1 MMTGDIPSA
10 SAVKLEDEGEGDCG
24 GGGSGDPHDR
34 RNSNNS
40 NISSRTGRYTGELV
54 SPISSSSLPD
64 DATAVGGSNSLLS
77 AVTLP
82 NAILCEGWLRKQAH
96 NFSRDWHRRYF
107 VLTSCHLLYY
117 YQPLS
122 SGGTGVMSDGL
133 AGSGSGGGTS
143 PSGTIP
149 SLGGAVP
156 RCQIPLISANVKA
169 VLAGDKLHMRRFRIL
184 TPARDYLLEAETVE
198 EAVEWVSAIQE
209 AIEGRILTDCAA
221 STNNDIIISGQQQM
235 HASSTIDLVPGSRQL
250 REELTSIPGNEVCAD
265 CGLPNPSWVST
276 NLGVLLC
283 IECSGVHR
291 SLGCQVSRVRS
302 LELDTF
308 YPETIEVIRLLGNA
322 RMNAI
327 WEGEIEECSPRKAAL
342 LSLPSPGEER
352 RAYIQDKY
360 IGRIWTGHPVGAADT
375 PLVSPRTLATL
386 FSPELELFEA
396 MTEADVART
405 ACLLYRYGLDV
416 NIRHGVTGWT
426 PLHAAAGAGQALQ
439 VHFLVLNGASALAK
453 DEQGRIPS
461 EIALRSGHM
470 ELADHLMKYQ
480 KIMERGA
487 RALVK
492 GEGTASEEGRVA
504 SSQASMTLR
513 ICEGLSNLQL
523 QQRQQPE

>member
-1 MMTGDIPSA
+1 MMASDVPSALTANFGGEEGESGNGNGGSSGGSSGEPCGRRSSHNSNASSRIGGYTGD
-10 SAVKLEDEGEGDCG
+10 
-24 GGGSGDPHDR
+24 
-34 RNSNNS
+34 
-40 NISSRTGRYTGELV
+40 LV
-54 SPISSSSLPD
+54 SPTSSFSLPD
-64 DATAVGGSNSLLS
+64 DAINSGGSGGSGSGSGSSLLP
-77 AVTLP
+77 AITLP

-107 VLTSCHLLYY
+107 VLTPHHLLYY

-122 SGGTGVMSDGL
+122 GGGGIVADESVIG
-133 AGSGSGGGTS
+133 GSGGS
-143 PSGTIP
+143 PNGLTTTF
-149 SLGGAVP
+149 LGSAIP
-156 RCQIPLISANVKA
+156 RCQIPLISSSVKA
-169 VLAGDKLHMRRFRIL
+169 IPSGEKLHMRRFRIL

-198 EAVEWVSAIQE
+198 EAVEWVSAIQG
-209 AIEGRILTDCAA
+209 AIEGRILADCAA
-221 STNNDIIISGQQQM
+221 SMNGIISNQQM
-235 HASSTIDLVPGSRQL
+235 HASSTIDLIPGSRQL

-308 YPETIEVIRLLGNA
+308 YPETVELIRLLGNT

-327 WEGEIEECSPRKAAL
+327 WEGEVEECSPRKAAL

-360 IGRIWTGHPVGAADT
+360 VGRTWTGHPVGAADT

-396 MTEADVART
+396 VAEADVART

-416 NIRHGVTGWT
+416 NIHHGVTGWT

-480 KIMERGA
+480 KIIERGA
-487 RALVK
+487 RTLAK
-492 GEGTASEEGRVA
+492 SEGATSEGQVA

-513 ICEGLSNLQL
+513 ICEGLSNM
-523 QQRQQPE
+523 